1 MKENVDFTVRKLSY
15 FINLHNYHNLF
26 EDKNRHIIWTEIN
39 SYYNKVKLF
48 LLTQLKCQCSVLCHK
63 NISR

>member
-26 EDKNRHIIWTEIN
+26 EDKNRHII
-39 SYYNKVKLF
+39 
-48 LLTQLKCQCSVLCHK
+48 
-63 NISR
+63 